1 VFPTALLTTL
11 EQKAEVA
18 CRKHAA
24 MTTPA
29 KASPT
34 PQEKLMLQV
43 PLQVPQVGHRQQG
56 GGTPMEV
63 DEGLEVS
70 TPCLLV

>member
-1 VFPTALLTTL
+1 
-11 EQKAEVA
+11 
-18 CRKHAA
+18 

-29 KASPT
+29 EASPT
-34 PQEKLMLQV
+34 PQEKLMLRV
-43 PLQVPQVGHRQQG
+43 PPRVPQVGHRQQG

-63 DEGLEVS
+63 DEGPEVS